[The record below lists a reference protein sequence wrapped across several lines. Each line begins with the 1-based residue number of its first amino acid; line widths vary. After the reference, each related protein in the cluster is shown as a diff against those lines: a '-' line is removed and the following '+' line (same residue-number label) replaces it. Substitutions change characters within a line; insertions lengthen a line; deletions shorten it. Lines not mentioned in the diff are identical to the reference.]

1 MIVVNCKA
9 FVSGNEVLSLAKLCR
24 KYKAIIA
31 VQHADLALAAST
43 GAAVIAQHVDAI
55 EKSAKTGFILPESIA
70 PYAVGSLINHSEHPL
85 SLKEISFIV
94 KKFKELKLI
103 SIVCSSTP
111 KMVAKI
117 AKLHPDIIAIE
128 PPELIGGKISVSTA
142 KPKIV
147 SDSVKAAKGIP
158 VLCGAGVHTA
168 NDVKIAKKLGAVGVL
183 VASGV
188 VKAKSPASVLRILSR
203 F

>member
-1 MIVVNCKA
+1 MIIVNCKA
-9 FVSGNEVLSLAKLCR
+9 FVSGTDVLRLAKLCK
-24 KYKAIIA
+24 KYKAVIA

-43 GAAVIAQHVDAI
+43 GAAVIAQHVDSI
-55 EKSAKTGFILPESIA
+55 EKSAKTGFILPESIQS
-70 PYAVGSLINHSEHPL
+70 YAVGSLINHSERPL
-85 SLKEISFIV
+85 SLKEIGFII
-94 KKFKELKLI
+94 KKFKQLNLI
-103 SIVCSSTP
+103 SIVCASTP
-111 KMVAKI
+111 SMVAKI
-117 AKLHPDIIAIE
+117 AKFEPDIIAIE

-142 KPKIV
+142 KPQII
-147 SDSVKAAKGIP
+147 SASVKAAKGIP

-188 VKAKSPASVLRILSR
+188 VKAKSPESVLRVLSR